1 MDVRYPIGKFEFD
14 GKITSNVLNTRIS
27 DLEQLPFSLREAVK
41 DLNEEQLD
49 TTYREGGWTIRQV
62 VHHLADTGMNYYV
75 RIKLALTEE
84 NPVINTFEESRWAE
98 LPDNYL
104 PVEVSLSLLEA
115 LHIRFS
121 NLLRNLSSND
131 FEKIYT
137 NPISGEI
144 TLGFTIGLYSWHGKH
159 HLAQIT
165 SLCERKGW
173 A

>member
-14 GKITSNVLNTRIS
+14 GEITSDVLDTWIS
-27 DLEQLPFSLREAVK
+27 DLEQLPSSLREAVK

-49 TTYREGGWTIRQV
+49 TPYREGGWTIRQV
-62 VHHLADTGMNYYV
+62 VHHLADTSMNYYV
-75 RIKLALTEE
+75 RIKLTLTEE
-84 NPVINTFEESRWAE
+84 NPAINTFEESRWAE
-98 LPDNYL
+98 LPDNNL

-137 NPISGEI
+137 HPVSGGIS
-144 TLGFTIGLYSWHGKH
+144 LGCTIGLYAWHGKH

-165 SLCERKGW
+165 TLCERKGW

>member
-14 GKITSNVLNTRIS
+14 GRITSTVLDTWIS
-27 DLEQLPFSLREAVK
+27 ELEQLPSSLREAVK

-49 TTYREGGWTIRQV
+49 TPYREGGWTIRQV
-62 VHHLADTGMNYYV
+62 VHHLADTSLNYYV

-84 NPVINTFEESRWAE
+84 NPVIATFEESRWAE
-98 LPDNYL
+98 LPDNNL

-121 NLLRNLSSND
+121 NLLRNLSPYD
-131 FEKIYT
+131 FNEVYT
-137 NPISGEI
+137 HPVSGEI
-144 TLGFTIGLYSWHGKH
+144 SLGYTIGLYAWHGKH

>member
-1 MDVRYPIGKFEFD
+1 MDVRYPIGKFDFD
-14 GKITSNVLNTRIS
+14 GEITSDVLDTWIS
-27 DLEQLPFSLREAVK
+27 ELERLPSLLREAVK

-49 TTYREGGWTIRQV
+49 TPYREGGWTIRQV
-62 VHHLADTGMNYYV
+62 VHHLADTSTNYYV
-75 RIKLALTEE
+75 RIKLAVTQE
-84 NPVINTFEESRWAE
+84 NPTINTFEESRWAE
-98 LPDNYL
+98 LPDNNV

-121 NLLRNLSSND
+121 NLLRNLKLND

-137 NPISGEI
+137 HPVSGEI
-144 TLGFTIGLYSWHGKH
+144 TIGYTIGLYSWHGKH
-159 HLAQIT
+159 HFAQIT